1 MVFNIYIIYIM
12 HIYVQVWIF
21 ISQKKL
27 VLSWGSSQKAWA
39 RNLVQ
44 WQIACVESKRP

>member
-1 MVFNIYIIYIM
+1 MVIYM
-12 HIYVQVWIF
+12 CIYVQVWIVV
-21 ISQKKL
+21 SQKKFI
-27 VLSWGSSQKAWA
+27 LSWGSSQKAWA